1 MTAIVS
7 RVYAGIGSRETPAN
21 VLGYMRSCAAQ
32 LERLGYTLRSGGASG
47 ADTAFANGC
56 KSKTIYRADDATPA
70 AIKTVARFHPAPHLL
85 TPFVTRLHARNAM
98 ILLGHD
104 LNDPVQFVLCWTPG
118 GRVTGGT
125 GQGLR
130 IALHHKIPIVNMAT
144 PGWQSLLTSLVH
156 PSSI

>member
-1 MTAIVS
+1 MS
-7 RVYAGIGSRETPAN
+7 NSYAGIGSRETPVN

-32 LERLGYTLRSGGASG
+32 LERLHYTLRSGGASG

-56 KSKTIYRADDATPA
+56 TAKTIFRANDATPD
-70 AIKTVARFHPAPHLL
+70 AIKTVKVFHPAPHLL
-85 TPFVTRLHARNAM
+85 TPFVTKLHARNAM
-98 ILLGHD
+98 ILLGAD

-144 PGWQSLLTSLVH
+144 PGWQSLLTSLT
-156 PSSI
+156 SSSN